1 MWGYCHFRAQNG
13 PLVLNNFFFGT
24 SHYYYFHLPIGP
36 FHCAKFKK
44 ILTADP
50 ELWRC
55 AIFEPKMVYLPQTI
69 FFFGKLLLSFSSTYY
84 PLSLSKIFK
93 NSSSGSRVIR
103 MRNFWAQN
111 GPFAKMRIFSENLL
125 MSLVSSIH
133 AYLYAKNQS
142 QILIYLWNIDN

>member
-1 MWGYCHFRAQNG
+1 MAHLSWTI
-13 PLVLNNFFFGT
+13 FFFGT

-69 FFFGKLLLSFSSTYY
+69 FFLESYYYHSHLPIIPFHWAKFLKILPADPELSGCAIFG
-84 PLSLSKIFK
+84 P
-93 NSSSGSRVIR
+93 
-103 MRNFWAQN
+103 
-111 GPFAKMRIFSENLL
+111 KMAHFPTWEFFSENLL
-125 MSLVSSIH
+125 MSLVSFIH
-133 AYLYAKNQS
+133 AYLHAKNQS
-142 QILIYLWNIDN
+142 RILIYYWNIDN